1 MSQKVAERIK
11 AFVVSSILQAP
22 LQIVKGQENVNLL
35 GKGAGKKHS
44 RSKNL
49 EPGIVLHCPRST
61 GRSGETV
68 R

>member
-1 MSQKVAERIK
+1 MAERIK
-11 AFVVSSILQAP
+11 GFVVCTISKAP
-22 LQIVKGQENVNLL
+22 LQIAKSQENVNLV

-49 EPGIVLHCPRST
+49 EAGILLHCPRST
-61 GRSGETV
+61 GRGGETV